1 MGQSIDSGTSV
12 DKGTT
17 ITVTL
22 SKGSETVEVPNV
34 TTGSMTQEAAEAALK
49 NAGLNVSVSS
59 EYNSAA
65 SGIVFWQSQSAGSS
79 VKKGTAVD
87 IKVSLG
93 PKPVETPAE
102 TPAETQADPAS
113 ENNE

>member
-1 MGQSIDSGTSV
+1 
-12 DKGTT
+12 
-17 ITVTL
+17 
-22 SKGSETVEVPNV
+22 
-34 TTGSMTQEAAEAALK
+34 MTQEAAEAALK

-65 SGIVFWQSQSAGSS
+65 SGIVFWQSQSAGNT
-79 VKKGTAVD
+79 VKVGTTIE

-93 PKPVETPAE
+93 PKPTEATTEATTAAPTE
-102 TPAETQADPAS
+102 GNADPAS